1 MTWFK
6 IDDGFYM
13 NMKVVEAG
21 NAAVGLWVRAGAWCS
36 QQLTDG
42 YVPDVVARM
51 LGTVDEIDSLVDAE
65 LWRCVGGGYQ
75 FPDWLEYNPSSDE
88 VKADKARRREAGK
101 VGGVRSGAVRRSTNE
116 APASTI
122 SEAHASTIVQP
133 NVKHVL
139 HESLNP
145 DPTRPDPKTPPPP
158 SNTTPVDNRVD
169 QVVEV
174 VAKRIMADSPPDK
187 PPRNVGNYL
196 AGVRK
201 RLKTEHADIAALIAE
216 LGVDQV
222 IEVIAERE
230 LPQHCVP
237 DGVPS
242 PPAPQHDPDC
252 PHCAGSGWRTID
264 HEHNIVGPC
273 ACTPPEHLATVT
285 ELRRSS

>member
-116 APASTI
+116 ASASTI

-145 DPTRPDPKTPPPP
+145 DPTRPDHKTPPPR
-158 SNTTPVDNRVD
+158 TPVDNSVRKV
-169 QVVEV
+169 V
-174 VAKRIMADSPPDK
+174 VAASKQILQAAPPGVT
-187 PPRNVGNYL
+187 PRNRTAYL
-196 AGVRK
+196 AGMQA
-201 RLKTEHADIAALIAE
+201 RLTADHDDLEQLIARDGPEIAIQQLVDRE
-216 LGVDQV
+216 LG
-222 IEVIAERE
+222 IE
-230 LPQHCVP
+230 PT
-237 DGVPS
+237 DTG
-242 PPAPQHDPDC
+242 PPPLRHDPDC
-252 PHCAGSGWRTID
+252 PHCDGSGWRSLDELTVD
-264 HEHNIVGPC
+264 RC
-273 ACTPPEHLATVT
+273 DCTPPALATVT
-285 ELRRSS
+285 ELRAPA